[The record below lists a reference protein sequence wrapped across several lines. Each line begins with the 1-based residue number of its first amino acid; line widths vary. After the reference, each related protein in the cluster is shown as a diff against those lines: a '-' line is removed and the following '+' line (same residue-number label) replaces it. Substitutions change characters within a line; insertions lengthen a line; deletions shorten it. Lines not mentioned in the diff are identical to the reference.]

1 MYQGRGG
8 VGAFCCRGNKPW
20 EVECA
25 FAFEQKPNFVC
36 VVFKCCIDVFL
47 FSGWSAQW
55 PNSDS
60 VLQGL
65 QPRCTGPGD
74 CQRRGGADDAVWG
87 LPASHWHLSSV
98 GTLSFLL
105 LFHSCLVWRIWVHV
119 MISVS
124 TVVFTMT
131 THLAGWLGQ
140 KCCSFQTH
148 CSSTNTVIV
157 PWEKRGDGVGE
168 GEERLEFLRL
178 DNCNVYYSGW
188 CLTIA
193 FSMWIFSETKN
204 IVRLVHVRAC
214 VWGGLCQK
222 VLPVTPLF
230 VDLQWSSWLIIC
242 FTVWPNL

>member
-1 MYQGRGG
+1 MLLWYYTCPFLCVEFEWHKRQIFILCIYYIILIKVVCICIPYTDRLTKHVPGEGCG
-8 VGAFCCRGNKPW
+8 FCCRGNKPW

-25 FAFEQKPNFVC
+25 FAFEQQPNFVC
-36 VVFKCCIDVFL
+36 MMFKCCIGVFL

-105 LFHSCLVWRIWVHV
+105 LFHSCLVQRIWVHV

-124 TVVFTMT
+124 TVVFTVT
-131 THLAGWLGQ
+131 THLAGWLAGA
-140 KCCSFQTH
+140 K
-148 CSSTNTVIV
+148 
-157 PWEKRGDGVGE
+157 
-168 GEERLEFLRL
+168 
-178 DNCNVYYSGW
+178 
-188 CLTIA
+188 
-193 FSMWIFSETKN
+193 M
-204 IVRLVHVRAC
+204 
-214 VWGGLCQK
+214 
-222 VLPVTPLF
+222 
-230 VDLQWSSWLIIC
+230 LQLSDTL
-242 FTVWPNL
+242 